1 MTEDSILIKNIYH
14 MLSYA
19 FRILKETNYEKIKT
33 ESFENIHDLF
43 ASILS
48 KGIAKQ
54 LKQGL
59 HQEYIEIHEDLP
71 LLRGKINLRQTNK
84 NTIKQKRLLSCDYD
98 HLSENN
104 TYNQILKLTMHI
116 LSKNNYVKDDYKLA
130 LRKNMSCFTDIDDI
144 EVRDINWSTLT
155 SARNN
160 LNYIMLIN
168 ICFFVV
174 EGLLISTEK
183 GEFALSSYLDEQTMS
198 SLYERFV
205 LEYFRFHHPNLKARA
220 AQVKWN
226 IDDDAIKFLPV
237 MQTDILLEKD
247 DRTLIIDTKYYERSM
262 ISKQDFDSAK
272 YRSNNLY
279 QIYAYVKNHD
289 RKHTGDV
296 SGILLYAKTKES
308 ITPNSIYSMDG
319 NTISVKTLDL
329 DTPFSLLSEQLDRI
343 ALMV

>member
-1 MTEDSILIKNIYH
+1 

-33 ESFENIHDLF
+33 ESFEKIHDLF

-59 HQEYIEIHEDLP
+59 HQEYIEIHENLP
-71 LLRGKINLRQTNK
+71 LLRGKLNLRHTIRNK
-84 NTIKQKRLLSCDYD
+84 IKQKRLLSCDYD

-116 LSKNNYVKDDYKLA
+116 LSKNNHVSDDHKLA
-130 LRKNMSCFTDIDDI
+130 LRKNMFYFTDIDDI
-144 EVRDINWSTLT
+144 DVRDINWSTLT
-155 SARNN
+155 FARNN
-160 LNYIMLIN
+160 RNYNMLIN
-168 ICFFVV
+168 ICFFVI

-226 IDDDAIKFLPV
+226 IDDNAIKFLPV

-247 DRTLIIDTKYYERSM
+247 GRTMIIDTKYYEQSM
-262 ISKQDFDSAK
+262 ISKHNFDSTK

-296 SGILLYAKTKES
+296 SGMLLYAKTKES
-308 ITPNSIYSMDG
+308 ITPNSTYSMDG

-343 ALMV
+343 AMMV